1 MTDTIESFVEKL
13 QQDGVEAGK
22 AEAQRIV
29 ADAKGESER
38 IVADANKQAE
48 RIIANARAEAE
59 RATEQG
65 RNELQLAARDVFNRL
80 RTELAEAIGEVL
92 KRSAG
97 QALSDGDFLA
107 KLIHDIVAAYAK
119 QDAEGIWPIEMK
131 IGSDDA
137 EALIAAALTEL
148 SAESP
153 DAKLTLAGRLKSAG
167 FEYAVSGGT
176 VEVTDASVAAGLS
189 EMIAPKLREILQQT
203 DTDAGE

>member
-1 MTDTIESFVEKL
+1 MADTIESFVEKL

-22 AEAQRIV
+22 AEAAQIV
-29 ADAKGESER
+29 ADARGESDR
-38 IVADANKQAE
+38 IIADARKQAE
-48 RIIANARAEAE
+48 RIAADAQAEAK

-80 RTELAEAIGEVL
+80 RTELANAIGEVL
-92 KRSAG
+92 KRSSG

-107 KLIHDIVAAYAK
+107 GLIHNVVGAYAK

-137 EALIAAALTEL
+137 EKLIAGALAEL
-148 SAESP
+148 AGESP

-167 FEYAVSGGT
+167 FEYTVSGGT
-176 VEVTDASVAAGLS
+176 VEVTDASVATALS
-189 EMIAPKLREILQQT
+189 EMIAPQLREFLQ
-203 DTDAGE
+203 